1 MFMNF
6 VFKSLLFTLGC
17 ISLLLGLIGI
27 ILPLLPTTP
36 FVLLSS
42 WCFFK
47 SSKRAQNWLLN
58 DSIFSTFILSWQ
70 NHKAITKSNKR
81 KIICFMILSF
91 AISIIFVPNFYLKGV
106 LFIMALLMILF
117 ISYKVQT
124 LDERKK

>member
-1 MFMNF
+1 MNF
-6 VFKSLLFTLGC
+6 VFKSLLFALGC

-47 SSKRAQNWLLN
+47 SSKKAQNWLLN
-58 DSIFSTFILSWQ
+58 DSIFSSFILSWQ
-70 NHKAITKSNKR
+70 KHKAITKSNKR
-81 KIICFMILSF
+81 KIIYFMILSF
-91 AISIIFVPNFYLKGV
+91 SVSIIFAPNLYLKGA
-106 LFIMALLMILF
+106 LCIMALFMILM

-124 LDERKK
+124 LDERKKQ